1 MNYGLQLFSLRDITE
16 ESFEEALKL
25 TATLG
30 YEYIESAGFYGHS
43 AEQVKEWLDKYNLKI
58 SGTHSQFEELEE
70 DFEATVKY
78 HKTIGNTRYIIPYVE
93 TGDREALD
101 AAVLKFNKYQP
112 MLAEHGIELGFHN
125 HHKEFVLN
133 SNAII
138 PNLYFREKTNIKFE
152 IDTFWAFV
160 SGRNPVEVL
169 EEYRERLIGCIHI
182 KDGDT
187 YPEVHGRS
195 LGEGS
200 APIRDIMRKARDMG
214 LLMVVESEGLDPTG
228 PKEVGRCAE
237 FLKNVKL

>member
-16 ESFEEALKL
+16 ENFEEALKQ
-25 TATLG
+25 AAALG
-30 YEYIESAGFYGHS
+30 YEYIEPAGFCGHS

-58 SGTHSQFEELEE
+58 SGTHSWFGGLEN
-70 DFEATVKY
+70 DFDATVKY
-78 HKTIGNTRYIIPYVE
+78 HKTIGNTRYIIPFLE

-160 SGRNPVEVL
+160 SARNPVDVL
-169 EEYRERLIGCIHI
+169 EEYRDRLIGCIHL

-187 YPEVHGRS
+187 YPKVQGRA

-200 APIRDIMRKARDMG
+200 APIRNIMRKANDMG

-228 PKEVGRCAE
+228 PEEVGRCAE